1 MPLFSID
8 RWVKTPIIHHFFN
21 INALMRIWRTDS
33 DSSQKRL
40 QIAFYL
46 LNSWTNK
53 KFSMRSGGGC
63 RRPPFPL
70 LFKSSATTQNLLAL
84 SEERSI
90 TQSVFYFCFDATVF
104 HASSFFLKGIFVIY
118 GPEKKRLNPGW
129 LDEDHD
135 FYLRWGQLLLP
146 LFWEIFLNGYILIH
160 FRRKKFK
167 HFWKKLS
174 LRKDK
179 DFSRILKICKLLR
192 CICFV
197 DDECDG
203 VCWKVRCCNM

>member
-84 SEERSI
+84 LEERSI

-146 LFWEIFLNGYILIH
+146 LFWELIFKWLH
-160 FRRKKFK
+160 FDLFSAQKNQTF
-167 HFWKKLS
+167 FEKKLP
-174 LRKDK
+174 
-179 DFSRILKICKLLR
+179 FRIFQICKLHLFCRWWMR
-192 CICFV
+192 CC
-197 DDECDG
+197 
-203 VCWKVRCCNM
+203 KVRCCNM

>member
-84 SEERSI
+84 LEERSI

-104 HASSFFLKGIFVIY
+104 HASSFFSQGNFCDLWAW
-118 GPEKKRLNPGW
+118 EKKVKSRLIRW
-129 LDEDHD
+129 RSRLL
-135 FYLRWGQLLLP
+135 FTRRTTSFTFVLRTN
-146 LFWEIFLNGYILIH
+146 F
-160 FRRKKFK
+160 
-167 HFWKKLS
+167 
-174 LRKDK
+174 
-179 DFSRILKICKLLR
+179 
-192 CICFV
+192 
-197 DDECDG
+197 
-203 VCWKVRCCNM
+203 